1 MVTAGGSGLWT
12 RQNLP
17 SATTSFPWLN
27 YKFVAELSSI
37 ATKLRSGRAE
47 RFSNDED
54 GDDIDN
60 DAEDGDDDFG

>member
-1 MVTAGGSGLWT
+1 MDKTK
-12 RQNLP
+12 P
-17 SATTSFPWLN
+17 SYCSNIISLN